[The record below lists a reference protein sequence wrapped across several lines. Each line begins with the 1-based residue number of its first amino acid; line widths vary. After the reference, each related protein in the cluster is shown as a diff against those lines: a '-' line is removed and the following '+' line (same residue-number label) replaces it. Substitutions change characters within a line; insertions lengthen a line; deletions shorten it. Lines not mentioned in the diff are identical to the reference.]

1 MSVLWPG
8 AHRVD
13 GVCTDAAVVRA
24 MCQVEDAWLRVLAD
38 TGVAPAHAPAAGL
51 AGPDD
56 VAGLARAGETG
67 GNAVIPLVNL
77 LRERLRAAGDD
88 AAADWLHRG
97 LTSQDVLDT
106 ALMLCARDAVAGI
119 GDQLRQHVTALAELA
134 VEHRGTPMVARTL
147 TKPAVPT
154 TFGAKVASWLDG
166 VLDAA
171 EAVAALT
178 FPVQLG
184 GAAGTLSGLVELAGV
199 DRARRCRRDLPA
211 ALGLSESAPWHT
223 RRGPVTRL
231 ADAAVTVT
239 DAWGRIANDVLVLGR
254 PEIGELAEGQGG
266 GSSTM
271 PHKSNPVMSVLIR
284 RAALAGPP
292 LAATLHTA
300 AAEQID
306 ERADGGWHL
315 EWDTLATLLRRTAVA
330 AEHTTVLLRNLRVD
344 SYRMGIR
351 LAEMDTDLRAEQR
364 TLAALAGRDAEPA
377 YTGLIVDLVE
387 QTVARANRHLLEI
400 S

>member
-8 AHRVD
+8 THRVD
-13 GVCTDAAVVRA
+13 AVCTDAAVVRA

-38 TGVAPAHAPAAGL
+38 TGVAPAHVPAAGL
-51 AGPDD
+51 VGPDD
-56 VAGLARAGETG
+56 VADLARAGEAG
-67 GNAVIPLVNL
+67 GNAVIPLVKL

-119 GDQLRQHVTALAELA
+119 GGQLRQHVTALAGLA

-147 TKPAVPT
+147 TQPAVPT

-199 DRARRCRRDLPA
+199 DRARRCRRDFPA
-211 ALGLSESAPWHT
+211 TLGLSESAPWHT

-231 ADAAVTVT
+231 GDAAVTAT
-239 DAWGRIANDVLVLGR
+239 DSWGRIANDVLVLGR

-330 AEHTTVLLRNLRVD
+330 AEHTTVLLRDLRVD
-344 SYRMGIR
+344 PHRMGIR
-351 LAEMDTDLRAEQR
+351 LAEMDTELRAEQR

-377 YTGLIVDLVE
+377 YTGLIDDLVE
-387 QTVARANRHLLEI
+387 QTVARAHRHLEEI